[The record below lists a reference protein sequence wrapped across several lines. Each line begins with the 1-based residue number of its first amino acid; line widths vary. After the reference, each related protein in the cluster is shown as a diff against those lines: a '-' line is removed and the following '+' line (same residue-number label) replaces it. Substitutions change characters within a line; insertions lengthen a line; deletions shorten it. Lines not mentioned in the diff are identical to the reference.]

1 MLQIGHPSLIPVG
14 VFCWVI
20 GLHYM
25 LRRLQKCHTPKNTKN
40 MARLHTHTGTGGV
53 SLARPTASKIY
64 FPIGDAVANPPQ
76 ATKPDKHAVHP
87 AG

>member
-1 MLQIGHPSLIPVG
+1 
-14 VFCWVI
+14 
-20 GLHYM
+20 
-25 LRRLQKCHTPKNTKN
+25 